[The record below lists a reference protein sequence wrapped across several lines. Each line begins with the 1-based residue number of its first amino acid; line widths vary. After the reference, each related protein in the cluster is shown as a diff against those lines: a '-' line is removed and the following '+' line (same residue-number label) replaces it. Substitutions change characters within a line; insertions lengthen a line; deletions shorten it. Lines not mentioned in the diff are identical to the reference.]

1 MAKEHFERTKPHVNI
16 GTIGHVDHG
25 KTTLT
30 AAITKT
36 LAMKGQA
43 KFEDYSM
50 IDKAPEERAR
60 GITINTAH
68 VEYETDKRHYAHVD
82 CPGHADYIKNMITS
96 AAQMDGAILVV
107 AASDGPMAQTKEHIL
122 LARQV
127 GVPAIVVFMNKTDL
141 VDDEELIDLI
151 PKLVHF
157 HAPTGV
163 FPIMFQRYSRYLED
177 PAQYGLELKPEEM
190 YRCIYGDSDDRVD
203 SAVLG
208 ELIRRIREG
217 SIHADLVVTDFY
229 RVVYPAQKLEPV
241 FQIGETT
248 QDQYGM
254 QFFPHMLRRRQCFWN
269 VWRYIY
275 RRSFLEENHLSFR
288 ENTLSED
295 VDFTTKVILSEPAI
309 LFSHSPFYCYSVGRG
324 ASLMDQITLQRAQD
338 TVGVL
343 SDSIRRLRE
352 SSFPYRET
360 MVAQYQFEY
369 ILSIALAAEV
379 DIRDRGAAMALF
391 SGHREV
397 LRDSVDPVVSAFA
410 LFLRIAGVKVS
421 AELLHLLKK
430 ICHRIKGRK

>member
-1 MAKEHFERTKPHVNI
+1 MILSVIVPVYNVEAY
-16 GTIGHVDHG
+16 
-25 KTTLT
+25 
-30 AAITKT
+30 
-36 LAMKGQA
+36 LA
-43 KFEDYSM
+43 
-50 IDKAPEERAR
+50 
-60 GITINTAH
+60 
-68 VEYETDKRHYAHVD
+68 D
-82 CPGHADYIKNMITS
+82 CLDS
-96 AAQMDGAILVV
+96 
-107 AASDGPMAQTKEHIL
+107 L
-122 LARQV
+122 LACDLTDCEIILSFRDSQDRSKEICDQYCSRFSFVRLISQDGTGLSNARNCAMQV
-127 GVPAIVVFMNKTDL
+127 ACGD
-141 VDDEELIDLI
+141 
-151 PKLVHF
+151 
-157 HAPTGV
+157 
-163 FPIMFQRYSRYLED
+163 YLL
-177 PAQYGLELKPEEM
+177 YV
-190 YRCIYGDSDDRVD
+190 DSDDRVD

-360 MVAQYQFEY
+360 MAAQYQFEY

>member
-1 MAKEHFERTKPHVNI
+1 MILSVIVPVYNVEAY
-16 GTIGHVDHG
+16 
-25 KTTLT
+25 
-30 AAITKT
+30 
-36 LAMKGQA
+36 LA
-43 KFEDYSM
+43 
-50 IDKAPEERAR
+50 
-60 GITINTAH
+60 
-68 VEYETDKRHYAHVD
+68 D
-82 CPGHADYIKNMITS
+82 CLDS
-96 AAQMDGAILVV
+96 
-107 AASDGPMAQTKEHIL
+107 L
-122 LARQV
+122 LACDLTDCEIILSFRDSQDRSKEICDQYCSRFSFVRLISQDGTGLSNARNCAMQV
-127 GVPAIVVFMNKTDL
+127 ACGD
-141 VDDEELIDLI
+141 
-151 PKLVHF
+151 
-157 HAPTGV
+157 
-163 FPIMFQRYSRYLED
+163 YLL
-177 PAQYGLELKPEEM
+177 YV
-190 YRCIYGDSDDRVD
+190 DSDDRVD

-397 LRDSVDPVVSAFA
+397 LRGSVDPVVSAFA